1 MGDIKVIM
9 MFRVPPAKDD
19 PLRIKSKSSGK
30 YLFYEIQLLTK
41 AQAALKSIFHGPY
54 GVLRTIFGEPEL
66 FNRHIRKSFLDNGY
80 TDKYLVEERTPT
92 SPVDILKH
100 LVRSPTSSTTSESS
114 TGSPG
119 SAGSFSPSF
128 SSLAHAL
135 ELDVE
140 SPTGSTSS
148 AMSTPLSAS
157 RGKLESLMDSFER
170 SNIRCSQRSPTMPKL
185 DDL

>member
-80 TDKYLVEERTPT
+80 TDKYLVEKRTPT
-92 SPVDILKH
+92 SPVDILKR
-100 LVRSPTSSTTSESS
+100 LVKSPTSRTTSESS
-114 TGSPG
+114 GSTRSPG

-128 SSLAHAL
+128 SSLVD
-135 ELDVE
+135 ELDDVAL
-140 SPTGSTSS
+140 SPTGSTRS
-148 AMSTPLSAS
+148 AMSTPPSA
-157 RGKLESLMDSFER
+157 
-170 SNIRCSQRSPTMPKL
+170 
-185 DDL
+185 